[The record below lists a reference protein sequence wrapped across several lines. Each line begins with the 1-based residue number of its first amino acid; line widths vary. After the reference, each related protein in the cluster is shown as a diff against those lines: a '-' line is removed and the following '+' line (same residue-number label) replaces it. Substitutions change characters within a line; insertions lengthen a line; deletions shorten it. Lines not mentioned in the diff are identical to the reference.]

1 MINVDIKRSKGT
13 YLVSLFIDV
22 SRAVYF
28 DSFREYVP
36 YKVFNKIRDNQL
48 LTIYLEYK
56 IIIIL
61 CVDFIVLFS

>member
-22 SRAVYF
+22 SRAVHF
-28 DSFREYVP
+28 DSFREYIP
-36 YKVFNKIRDNQL
+36 HKVFNKIRDNQL

>member
-13 YLVSLFIDV
+13 YLVSLFTDV

-28 DSFREYVP
+28 DSFCEYIP
-36 YKVFNKIRDNQL
+36 HKVFNKIRDNQL

>member
-22 SRAVYF
+22 NRAVYF

-36 YKVFNKIRDNQL
+36 YKVFNKIRDNQ
-48 LTIYLEYK
+48 K
-56 IIIIL
+56 INYSLYI
-61 CVDFIVLFS
+61 